1 MSHQDNNGGSP
12 GKPKTSFSDPAIMI
26 TLFWH
31 LIHCN
36 LNTALTNLCIPKV
49 SCKPA
54 DITSC
59 FFLGKSFLFFF
70 FWSWNALE
78 KLPWKIQNNYS
89 QYPNRY
95 FSLPMYLSPLV
106 FFGKTQKQNKPTKK
120 LLISSASIAW
130 QPSFSVPSLKSYSTS
145 SKLHVLDKRTYW
157 VLLVNETISF

>member
-1 MSHQDNNGGSP
+1 MNIQQICCVLWSNCYSTQSLAPITHHWRFSYTQTVLLAATVLLIFFTSLETEAQKKMQICQVSHQDNNGGSP

-59 FFLGKSFLFFF
+59 FFLGKSFLIFFF
-70 FWSWNALE
+70 LDHEMLWKNCLE
-78 KLPWKIQNNYS
+78 RYRIIIVSIQIGI
-89 QYPNRY
+89 
-95 FSLPMYLSPLV
+95 FLCLC
-106 FFGKTQKQNKPTKK
+106 
-120 LLISSASIAW
+120 IC
-130 QPSFSVPSLKSYSTS
+130 VP
-145 SKLHVLDKRTYW
+145 
-157 VLLVNETISF
+157 